1 VDSDP
6 KDKDKDDDG
15 DKKVTTTTT
24 SKAEEKV
31 VTIDASDCTETDD
44 GFKFTVED
52 PENITKIEILGSI
65 SDTDDSSWYC
75 GGGGVVFGLGE
86 DDDYAFLDYMFN
98 KGDSKVTVKVNGTF
112 KSGETDADGAN
123 IETTGT
129 IHSNTIEV
137 TKWWGASA
145 NDDSGANVSMDI
157 TGVKVYYKEADTT
170 EETTTT
176 TTSATDTSI
185 AGTVLEINAEENT
198 ANIELDDGSSVTV
211 PLDLLG
217 DSIKE
222 NDQVNVEFK
231 NGQPTNVTLI
241 SSGTTTTTTTTTEV
255 TTTTTTTI
263 TGDTSL
269 GDVNLDGNIKVND
282 IQVVRQWL
290 LHTVATPE
298 STEQAFINADVTQD
312 GTVRVNDIQRIRQ
325 YVLHII
331 DSLDE

>member
-1 VDSDP
+1 
-6 KDKDKDDDG
+6 
-15 DKKVTTTTT
+15 
-24 SKAEEKV
+24 
-31 VTIDASDCTETDD
+31 
-44 GFKFTVED
+44 
-52 PENITKIEILGSI
+52 
-65 SDTDDSSWYC
+65 
-75 GGGGVVFGLGE
+75 
-86 DDDYAFLDYMFN
+86 
-98 KGDSKVTVKVNGTF
+98 
-112 KSGETDADGAN
+112 
-123 IETTGT
+123 
-129 IHSNTIEV
+129 
-137 TKWWGASA
+137 
-145 NDDSGANVSMDI
+145 MDI

-255 TTTTTTTI
+255 TTTTTTI